1 MAIQGVDRSY
11 RLLSECNQ
19 VMLLAHDEPQLFQEI
34 CRVIVEIGYRFAWIG
49 FVENDELQTVIPVAQ
64 CGYGKGYL
72 EDLRIELTDFER
84 GRGPTGMAIRT
95 GQPHFVKDIASDPNY
110 TPWRNS
116 ASKLA
121 YASSIALPLK
131 IEGRSLGA
139 LNIYAE
145 EIDAFDNCELNLLT
159 KLADNL
165 SYGIG
170 SLRAHAEQRKARKE
184 LEESVQNLQNTL
196 DGAVQALSAAGEKR
210 DPYTADHQR
219 RVSEIAQG
227 IATVMGLPQQ
237 EIKLIVIAGLLHDI
251 GKLSIPLDILNKPRA
266 LTKIEMA
273 LVQTHVQNGFEIVQL
288 IPFEERVE
296 EIVLQ
301 HHERIDGSGYP
312 FGLTK
317 NEILPTAK
325 ILAVADV
332 VEAISSLRPYRKAL
346 GINKAIAEILY
357 NKGRLYDDEAVNACV
372 RFFDKSNC

>member
-1 MAIQGVDRSY
+1 MGIQGVDRSY

-34 CRVIVEIGYRFAWIG
+34 CKVIVGIGYRFAWIG
-49 FVENDELQTVIPVAQ
+49 FVGNDELQTVTPVAQ
-64 CGYGKGYL
+64 CGYGEGYL
-72 EDLRIELTDFER
+72 EDLKIELADPER

-95 GQPHFVKDIASDPNY
+95 GQPHLVRDIAADPNY
-110 TPWRNS
+110 APWRSS
-116 ASKLA
+116 ASERA
-121 YASSIALPLK
+121 YASSIALPLI
-131 IEGRSLGA
+131 IEGRPLGA

-145 EIDAFDNCELNLLT
+145 EINAFDHCELDLLV
-159 KLADNL
+159 KLANNL
-165 SYGIG
+165 SYGIV
-170 SLRAHAEQRKARKE
+170 SLRARAEQKEVRKE

-219 RVSEIAQG
+219 RVAGIAQG
-227 IATVMGLPQQ
+227 IATIMGLSQQ
-237 EIKLIVIAGLLHDI
+237 EIKHIIIAGLLHDI

-273 LVQTHVQNGFEIVQL
+273 LVQTHAQNGFEIIQL
-288 IPFEERVE
+288 IPFKGRVE

-312 FGLTK
+312 FGLTEDK
-317 NEILPTAK
+317 ILPTAK

-346 GINKAIAEILY
+346 GLDEAMAEILN
-357 NKGRLYDDEAVNACV
+357 NKGRLYDNEVVNACV
-372 RFFDKSNC
+372 KYFDKSN